1 MQDTCQYSQLPWC
14 NRLHGPS
21 LSLVCV
27 SLSPVTTSKKRC
39 IGRGERKTLDFSLCL
54 PVKMV
59 TFEVTVLSVSFI
71 QKPDTQSQKPTVPR
85 SFTHSV
91 PGSPIHDLI
100 SQLSFI
106 WTLNFPYQNFNVS
119 AIAFY
124 DILAWELVP
133 HTPAISGWGGEGL
146 CPILCLTA
154 SPVLL
159 CSFLQP
165 SLFFG
170 YKQQKLLFLNLS
182 VCVCT
187 HTKEFLE
194 RILST
199 SKNWV
204 EEPKEG

>member
-14 NRLHGPS
+14 NRLYGPS

-39 IGRGERKTLDFSLCL
+39 IGRGDRKTLDFSVCL

-133 HTPAISGWGGEGL
+133 HTPAISGGWGGGGRPVPYSMPNSLPCASALFSATFTVLWLQATE
-146 CPILCLTA
+146 TA
-154 SPVLL
+154 VLEL
-159 CSFLQP
+159 KC
-165 SLFFG
+165 
-170 YKQQKLLFLNLS
+170 
-182 VCVCT
+182 VCVHT
-187 HTKEFLE
+187 HKGIPWKDIEYLKE
-194 RILST
+194 LS
-199 SKNWV
+199 
-204 EEPKEG
+204 GRA